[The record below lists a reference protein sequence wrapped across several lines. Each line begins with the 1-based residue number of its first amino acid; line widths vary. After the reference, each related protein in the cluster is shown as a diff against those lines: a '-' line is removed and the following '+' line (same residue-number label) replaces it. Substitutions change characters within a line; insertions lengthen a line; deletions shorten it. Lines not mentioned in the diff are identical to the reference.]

1 MTYSTCSHQNETFQ
15 DSVVLWWIETDKKK
29 KEKKNNWCDSEFDRL
44 ISKSSFTCSKLS
56 QLEQIL
62 ISTWSAY
69 EVNVPKRLHY
79 TMQQAAL
86 IQIWV
91 EDYGQNNTDP
101 HPRKARRKQIC
112 VNWSCPTCHYAT
124 VHMLEK
130 YRFTKEMF
138 LKKRSKSGDCGR
150 FQNEL
155 EDYKYTQQFLNSH
168 CYPLFV
174 IETYILNVLLF

>member
-91 EDYGQNNTDP
+91 EDVTTGKTIPIHIHAKRGENKSAWTDRVRLAITP
-101 HPRKARRKQIC
+101 PCICLKSTDSRRRCSWRKEAKVEIAAGFKMSLRTI
-112 VNWSCPTCHYAT
+112 NIHSNFLT
-124 VHMLEK
+124 VSVILCLL
-130 YRFTKEMF
+130 
-138 LKKRSKSGDCGR
+138 LKPI
-150 FQNEL
+150 F
-155 EDYKYTQQFLNSH
+155 
-168 CYPLFV
+168 
-174 IETYILNVLLF
+174 